1 MADTLPDI
9 LLNNTAYT
17 DLYDESGIA
26 VGTEILVQN
35 KGSVPVTI
43 TVVAAEPTVPDR
55 DGVNIPM
62 NGYVIVQAGATG
74 AWALGSSKVN
84 VQDNS

>member
-9 LLNNTAYT
+9 TLNTDSYT
-17 DLYDESGIA
+17 DLYVGSGIL

-43 TVVAAEPTVPDR
+43 HVSLAQPVVTSR
-55 DGVNIPM
+55 DGVNIPS